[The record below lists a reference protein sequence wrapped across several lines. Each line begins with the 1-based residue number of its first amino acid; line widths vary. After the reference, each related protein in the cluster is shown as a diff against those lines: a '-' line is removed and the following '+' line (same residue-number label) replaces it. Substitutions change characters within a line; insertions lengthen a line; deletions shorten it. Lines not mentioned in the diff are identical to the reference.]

1 MAERTVLLDATE
13 AVIGAHQRWKELS
26 GHGKVF
32 EAVVH
37 DRVDYAASMT
47 DGRTALEIAPTGP
60 AAAETAQLWSLLRA
74 HLDSLANMRELANVD
89 KSVINV

>member
-1 MAERTVLLDATE
+1 MTFNNPNS
-13 AVIGAHQRWKELS
+13 IS
-26 GHGKVF
+26 F

-60 AAAETAQLWSLLRA
+60 AAAETAQLWSLLLA
-74 HLDSLANMRELANVD
+74 YLDSLANVSELANTD
-89 KSVINV
+89 KRVINA